1 MEDSLPEEAPQTATP
16 DLEGPQTVTEHGVI
30 GIHPLDVYPDVDP
43 GPRGLV
49 VFAIRRGFDDET
61 VLRDTAE
68 LAAHAILGML
78 REGVPRVSIERIIR
92 TV

>member
-1 MEDSLPEEAPQTATP
+1 VEDSLPEEAPQTATP
-16 DLEGPQTVTEHGVI
+16 DLEGPQTIV
-30 GIHPLDVYPDVDP
+30 DVDP